1 VIPTSTNIPVVTH
14 PKGTGEEEEERRRRK
29 PIPELPAWKAF
40 VVQFSR
46 EACTQA
52 GVFSGRV
59 EHLSSGRRAR
69 FSSKEELLAIL
80 AKLLDEIGAAPET
93 EGSGE

>member
-1 VIPTSTNIPVVTH
+1 M
-14 PKGTGEEEEERRRRK
+14 KRLRAGGEGAA
-29 PIPELPAWKAF
+29 PSAVGSSGPGPELPAWKAF

-46 EACTQA
+46 DAEAHA

-69 FSSKEELLAIL
+69 FASREDLLAIL
-80 AKLLDEIGAAPET
+80 ERELEELEK
-93 EGSGE
+93 SGD